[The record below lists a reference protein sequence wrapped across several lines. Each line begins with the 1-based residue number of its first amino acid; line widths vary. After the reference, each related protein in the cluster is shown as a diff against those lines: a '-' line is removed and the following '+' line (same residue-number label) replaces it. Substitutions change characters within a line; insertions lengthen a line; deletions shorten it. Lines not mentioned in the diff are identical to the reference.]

1 MKKELLISAVSFRIK
16 KNKIFIDRK
25 MDGYAYIDKIKTNG
39 MIKRK
44 EWEWLSNIWVYTFN
58 EKVYKVALQFDFK
71 TLKKAKKSG
80 VNGEWRIFEDQEGLC
95 LDNPK
100 MKIGKMMFKYDV
112 HSKNI
117 DYWTGEDY

>member
-1 MKKELLISAVSFRIK
+1 M
-16 KNKIFIDRK
+16 N
-25 MDGYAYIDKIKTNG
+25 GYEYIDKLKKNG
-39 MIKRK
+39 LIKRK
-44 EWEWLSNIWVYTFN
+44 ELDYLSYVWVYTNN

-80 VNGEWRIFEDQEGLC
+80 VNSEWRIFEDQEGLN

-100 MKIGKMMFKYDV
+100 MKRGKMMMKYNV
-112 HSKNI
+112 HSKDI

>member
-1 MKKELLISAVSFRIK
+1 M
-16 KNKIFIDRK
+16 N
-25 MDGYAYIDKIKTNG
+25 GHAYIDKLKMNG
-39 MIKRK
+39 KIKRK
-44 EWEWLSNIWVYTFN
+44 EWEWLSHVWVYTNN

-100 MKIGKMMFKYDV
+100 MKHGKMMMRYDV
-112 HSKNI
+112 HTKDI

>member
-1 MKKELLISAVSFRIK
+1 
-16 KNKIFIDRK
+16 

-44 EWEWLSNIWVYTFN
+44 ELDWLSNIWVYTFN

-80 VNGEWRIFEDQEGLC
+80 VNSEWRIFEDQEGLN

-100 MKIGKMMFKYDV
+100 MKRGKMMFKYDV